1 MITDGA
7 YKPEDEKRI
16 EKLVRLANKRKIH
29 TTVIVVKG
37 SKFAKENL
45 EKISKFGE
53 GSFLCIENAEDAQ
66 SKIFELIKQQSKK

>member
-1 MITDGA
+1 MHYFNIN
-7 YKPEDEKRI
+7 KI
-16 EKLVRLANKRKIH
+16 LFLANKRNIH

-45 EKISKFGE
+45 EKISQFGE
-53 GSFLCIENAEDAQ
+53 GSFLCIETAEEAQ